1 MRHLHWLFGRH
12 HANNISLAAPQRN
25 QRGAAHSAGRAEGG
39 DDPADSREATI
50 AMAEHEEGKSIRTEF
65 GFSHRDAGSQEDIAF
80 VIDLT
85 DTLTN

>member
-1 MRHLHWLFGRH
+1 
-12 HANNISLAAPQRN
+12 
-25 QRGAAHSAGRAEGG
+25 
-39 DDPADSREATI
+39 
-50 AMAEHEEGKSIRTEF
+50 MAEHEEGKSIRTEF